1 MQIQA
6 FDPQTGNLL
15 SPSITGVNFGNIVQ
29 GDYCMSPVLIQPVMT
44 SEDLF
49 TSMVLYLQNNGGYNQ
64 THFGYLTNSAL
75 ILGVHSNTPGAT
87 GTIISNTFTLVSNA
101 TGPYGVPITNSDYIW
116 LDVKV
121 GASEIG
127 STNNLNYRFLFEYS

>member
-1 MQIQA
+1 MQIA
-6 FDPQTGNLL
+6 AYDPQTGNLL
-15 SPSITGVNFGNIVQ
+15 SSSISGINFGNIVQ
-29 GDYCMSPVLIQPVMT
+29 GNYCVSPVLIQPIMT

-49 TSMVLYLQNNGGYNQ
+49 TSMVLYLQNNGGYSQ
-64 THFGYLTNSAL
+64 SQFGYLTNSAL
-75 ILGVHSNTPGAT
+75 ILGVESNIPGAT